1 MIQKIQTFEVQG
13 RGTATESKIEVQSR
27 FTTQDKAVI
36 YYDLRD
42 PNGTTPAFDSRNN
55 TWVTL
60 PYAILYRNKIIVTG
74 ADREAVV
81 QDSKLATDIIFRE
94 RPDIVRKGK
103 IKGILVG
110 VSGRDP
116 KEACQL
122 YSEGLVKEFFIDNDD
137 FTLATQFTSDI
148 DMKEPVREPVYVAG
162 DGFIRYWGGTKFDEY
177 FIDVCEIK

>member
-27 FTTQDKAVI
+27 FTTQNKAII

-81 QDSKLATDIIFRE
+81 QDSKLALNILKRE
-94 RPDIVRKGK
+94 RSDISV
-103 IKGILVG
+103 I
-110 VSGRDP
+110 VSGGIKFALSERDP
-116 KEACQL
+116 SEA
-122 YSEGLVKEFFIDNDD
+122 
-137 FTLATQFTSDI
+137 
-148 DMKEPVREPVYVAG
+148 
-162 DGFIRYWGGTKFDEY
+162 
-177 FIDVCEIK
+177 

>member
-27 FTTQDKAVI
+27 FTTQNRAII

-74 ADREAVV
+74 ADRESVV
-81 QDSKLATDIIFRE
+81 QDSKLALDIFKSSGVYITYANGLWFVTGQDVRPNSFVKYSRDGTNWNNLETSIFT
-94 RPDIVRKGK
+94 K
-103 IKGILVG
+103 
-110 VSGRDP
+110 
-116 KEACQL
+116 L
-122 YSEGLVKEFFIDNDD
+122 YQVKY
-137 FTLATQFTSDI
+137 LPLLSLC
-148 DMKEPVREPVYVAG
+148 K
-162 DGFIRYWGGTKFDEY
+162 
-177 FIDVCEIK
+177 